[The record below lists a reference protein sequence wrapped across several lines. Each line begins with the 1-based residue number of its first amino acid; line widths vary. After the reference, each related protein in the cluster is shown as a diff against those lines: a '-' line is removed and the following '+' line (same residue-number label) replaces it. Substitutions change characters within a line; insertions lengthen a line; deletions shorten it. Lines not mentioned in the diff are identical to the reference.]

1 MVEVTD
7 LWPSRAFPIGQ
18 QTIALANMLAHF
30 CPDTLWTQ
38 ASETAPNKSQ
48 CHKMS

>member
-7 LWPSRAFPIGQ
+7 LRPCRAIPIGQ

-30 CPDTLWTQ
+30 FTETLWTQ

-48 CHKMS
+48 CHKTS